1 MAEYVGRRIVPRH
14 AGVWTVQKEYEEL
27 MVVLDAATGDSYIS
41 RLPVPAGTAL
51 SDENYWM
58 LFSLYSA
65 QIAEAEK
72 HLEDT
77 ASEIREE
84 LTGAEKRIGET
95 LSETESRIGERKAGD
110 LEDCGTAGQ

>member
-14 AGVWTVQKEYEEL
+14 AGVWAVQKEYEEL

-84 LTGAEKRIGET
+84 LAGTEKRIG
-95 LSETESRIGERKAGD
+95 RPCQKRKAGSGKVSR
-110 LEDCGTAGQ
+110 LRKTG